1 MLCDAK
7 MQQGAVRRPVARKQ
21 AGVRM
26 LLGVAVLLLVRIGPP
41 AAAQATPA
49 AEAAAAP
56 VITLVVRNARVY
68 DGQRATLTAPTS
80 IWIAA
85 DRVAAIGFEPAGVTL
100 SASSRMLDAGGRI
113 AMPGLIDAH
122 MHPMVIAG
130 FDDLKGMDA
139 NYVMARAAASA
150 QATLLRGF
158 TTVRDLG
165 GPSFGLK
172 QAIDEGLIAGPRIFP
187 SGAIVSQ
194 SGGHGDFRSRA
205 AGAQYRGEPDILEQR
220 GYTARVD
227 GVDQVLTAVR
237 EQLRLGAT
245 QIKLAA
251 GGGISTPLNPLDSVQ
266 LLDEEMRAAVRA
278 AADYGTYVTVHA
290 YTPQSLRRALDAG
303 VRCVEHAHL
312 IDEPTMKLIAER
324 GVFVSTQAYAFSG
337 VFARPPAPG
346 SPPPT
351 AAQLFVRA
359 KAERVQ
365 AGLDRMMTLAKKHG
379 AKVAFGTDLFGSER
393 VVSLQPKEFGARLKW
408 FTSAE
413 ILQQAT
419 GINGEL
425 LSMSGTRNPYAGPV
439 GVLTPGAMADLLIV
453 DGNPLEDVRVL
464 EEPDKNL
471 LVIVKDGVVVKER
484 LPEN

>member
-1 MLCDAK
+1 MGIWA
-7 MQQGAVRRPVARKQ
+7 A
-21 AGVRM
+21 
-26 LLGVAVLLLVRIGPP
+26 AVLLLLQVVEP
-41 AAAQATPA
+41 AAAQARPGTDATAVPA
-49 AEAAAAP
+49 A
-56 VITLVVRNARVY
+56 ITLIVRNARVF
-68 DGQRATLTAPTS
+68 DGQRAVLTAPTS
-80 IWIAA
+80 IWVAGNRVVAIGAEPTAAEVAA
-85 DRVAAIGFEPAGVTL
+85 DARE
-100 SASSRMLDAGGRI
+100 LDAGGRVVI
-113 AMPGLIDAH
+113 PGLIDAH

-139 NYVMARAAASA
+139 NYVMARAAASV

-278 AADYGTYVTVHA
+278 AEDYGAYVTVHA

-365 AGLDRMMTLAKKHG
+365 AGLDRVMLLAKKYR

-393 VVSLQPKEFGARLKW
+393 VVSLQSKEFGTRLKW

-413 ILQQAT
+413 VLQQAT
-419 GINGEL
+419 GVNGEL
-425 LSMSGTRNPYAGPV
+425 LAMSGMRNPYAGPV
-439 GVLTPGAMADLLIV
+439 GVLLPGAMADLLIV

-464 EEPDKNL
+464 EEPDENL
-471 LVIVKDGVVVKER
+471 LVIVKDGVVVKDR
-484 LPEN
+484 LPGR